1 MTNLKTKRDD
11 FSWLNASRIS
21 DGEQAARLYLGKK
34 QQQKN
39 DRDELK
45 TIILFGVGMFAP
57 LLPLLL
63 LIGA

>member
-1 MTNLKTKRDD
+1 MNNVKTINDD
-11 FSWLNASRIS
+11 LSFNVPLMSK
-21 DGEQAARLYLGKK
+21 GEQAARLYLGKK

-45 TIILFGVGMFAP
+45 TIIIFGIGMFAP
-57 LLPLLL
+57 LLPLLF

>member
-1 MTNLKTKRDD
+1 MNNVKTINDD
-11 FSWLNASRIS
+11 LLVDIALMSK
-21 DGEQAARLYLGKK
+21 GEQAARLYLGKK

-45 TIILFGVGMFAP
+45 TIVLFGVGMFAP
-57 LLPLLL
+57 LLPLLF

>member
-1 MTNLKTKRDD
+1 MNNVKTINDD
-11 FSWLNASRIS
+11 LLVDIALMSK
-21 DGEQAARLYLGKK
+21 GEQAARLYLGKK